1 VSRYSLISYQID
13 AINLSKQGTK
23 NEEEEEEENEVVVV
37 VEKYERLER

>member
-23 NEEEEEEENEVVVV
+23 NEEEEEENEVVVV

>member
-23 NEEEEEEENEVVVV
+23 NEEEEEENEVVV